1 MRNFF
6 QEIKS
11 DISVIKDFLEFYNKE
26 YEEAV
31 KETIIGGN
39 VVEQTQMLPQQMT
52 LRFSQLQ
59 EIEAVLHHVEILR
72 DEQVAQCWIKYT
84 EHYKKLL
91 TTGEKKNY
99 VMGEQTVIQFEKLV
113 NEIAFLRNKFISLTK
128 GFDCK
133 NFALSNIIK
142 LKVAGVDD
150 WNI

>member
-91 TTGEKKNY
+91 TAGEKKNY

-113 NEIAFLRNKFISLTK
+113 NEIAFLRNKSFP
-128 GFDCK
+128 
-133 NFALSNIIK
+133 
-142 LKVAGVDD
+142 
-150 WNI
+150 